1 MYFTPMEVLAEPLL
15 VDEVTGTFRLIGE
28 SVASAFAQPDKH
40 PPTVKPPELALDAAV
55 LERRRL

>member
-1 MYFTPMEVLAEPLL
+1 MDVLAEPLL